1 MNNTT
6 IVAIA
11 LGSNLGDRDAH
22 LDFAVSRLS
31 QFLSDLTVSSRYDT
45 APVDVVG
52 DQPTYLNAALV
63 GGTVLDP
70 HALLRELQAIELAD
84 GRERPY
90 ANAPRTLDV
99 DLILYGQSI
108 VDELGLVVPHPRFR
122 ERAFVLEPLAE
133 VAPDLVDP
141 VTGLTVR
148 ALLARLGQHPAVP
161 GQS

>member
-1 MNNTT
+1 MNST

-31 QFLSDLTVSSRYDT
+31 QFLTHISVSSRYDT
-45 APVDVVG
+45 APVDVAG
-52 DQPTYLNAALV
+52 EQPTYLNAALI
-63 GGTVLDP
+63 GRTSLAP
-70 HALLRELQAIELAD
+70 HELLRELQAIELAD

-99 DLILYGQSI
+99 DLILYGES
-108 VDELGLVVPHPRFR
+108 VVDDDELVLPHPRFR

-133 VAPDLVDP
+133 IAADLVDP
-141 VTGLTVR
+141 VSGLTVR
-148 ALLARLGQHPAVP
+148 GLLTRLRRGSPT
-161 GQS
+161 